1 MLMDLLM
8 YKGKPLIKQD
18 NVIYYGNMDEKYVA
32 MIQIVETADKDGI
45 KLPSKL
51 LVQLA
56 LTDPEIKMRD
66 KIVRK
71 AEKNSLYDA
80 IEIATVWLER
90 ALKQ

>member
-1 MLMDLLM
+1 MDLLM

-18 NVIYYGNMDEKYVA
+18 NVIYYGNMDDKYVT
-32 MIQIVETADKDGI
+32 MIQIVETKDTDGM

-56 LTDPEIKMRD
+56 LTDPEVKMRD